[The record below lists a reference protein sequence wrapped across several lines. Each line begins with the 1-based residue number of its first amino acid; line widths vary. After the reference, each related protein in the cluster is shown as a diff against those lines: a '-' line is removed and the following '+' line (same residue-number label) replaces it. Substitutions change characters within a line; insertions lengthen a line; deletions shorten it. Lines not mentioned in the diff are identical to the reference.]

1 MISLFIKQLIMI
13 TDSHSHRVFTDG
25 ALTLYNLRL
34 NDEPLTL
41 PHGPDLYFSVGIHPL
56 DAHRFQTQW
65 IDQMSMLLTFQQ
77 VLAVGE
83 CGLDKNIELSLQ
95 EQIRVF
101 ERQIDLSEYHN
112 KPLII
117 HCVGCYNELLVIKKE
132 RNPKQAWIIHGF
144 RGKPQLAE
152 QLLLAGFYL
161 SYGEHF
167 NAASVALTPLARL
180 LVESDESTKDLS
192 EIYTDIAKAR
202 NCQVEEL
209 NIASQVFK
217 FNR

>member
-1 MISLFIKQLIMI
+1 MI

-41 PHGPDLYFSVGIHPL
+41 PHGPELFFSVGIHPW

-65 IDQMSMLLTFQQ
+65 IDQISILLTFQQ

-83 CGLDKNIELSLQ
+83 CGLDNKIETSIE
-95 EQIRVF
+95 EQTVVF

-117 HCVGCYNELLVIKKE
+117 HCVGCFNEIIALKKE
-132 RNPKQAWIIHGF
+132 RKPKQAWIIHGF

-152 QLLLAGFYL
+152 QLLQAGFYL
-161 SYGEHF
+161 SYGEYF
-167 NAASVALTPLARL
+167 NADSVAVTPIDRL
-180 LVESDESTKDLS
+180 LVESDESTKPLS
-192 EIYTDIAKAR
+192 EIYSAIAQAR
-202 NCQVEEL
+202 NCRVEEL
-209 NIASQVFK
+209 NIASQVFN